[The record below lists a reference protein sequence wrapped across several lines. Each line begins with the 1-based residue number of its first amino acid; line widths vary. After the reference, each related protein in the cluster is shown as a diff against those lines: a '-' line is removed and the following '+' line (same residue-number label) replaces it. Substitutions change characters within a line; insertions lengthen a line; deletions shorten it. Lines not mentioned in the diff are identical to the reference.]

1 MNAIIDAGLLENR
14 NMPTPDN
21 KALLEI
27 RDLRIEYRGRYESV
41 VAVPNVSL
49 TIAPGESYGLVG
61 ESGCGKTTTA
71 MAVMG
76 YLGGTGRVTGGSI
89 RFEGEELVGASAE
102 KLRAIRGRRVAM
114 VYQEP
119 MSAVNP
125 VKTIG
130 AQLAEVPRRHLGSS
144 RAEARGLCATML
156 ENVRL
161 PDPLAMLKRCS
172 NVFAIS

>member
-1 MNAIIDAGLLENR
+1 MNAIIDAGLRGNVASSLS
-14 NMPTPDN
+14 DN

-41 VAVPNVSL
+41 VAVPDVSL
-49 TIAPGESYGLVG
+49 SIARGESYGLVG

-89 RFEGEELVGASAE
+89 RFEGEEIVGASPE
-102 KLRAIRGRRVAM
+102 KLRSIRGRRVAM

-119 MSAVNP
+119 MSA
-125 VKTIG
+125 
-130 AQLAEVPRRHLGSS
+130 
-144 RAEARGLCATML
+144 
-156 ENVRL
+156 
-161 PDPLAMLKRCS
+161 
-172 NVFAIS
+172 

>member
-1 MNAIIDAGLLENR
+1 METMNAIIDAGLR
-14 NMPTPDN
+14 KSRSVPPSDS

-71 MAVMG
+71 MAIMG
-76 YLGGTGRVTGGSI
+76 YLGSTGRVTGGSI
-89 RFEGEELVGASAE
+89 RFEGEEIVGASAE
-102 KLRAIRGRRVAM
+102 KLRTIRGRRVAM

-119 MSAVNP
+119 MSALNP
-125 VKTIG
+125 VKPIG
-130 AQLAEVPRRHLGSS
+130 AQLAEVPMRHLGSS
-144 RAEARGLCATML
+144 RAEARDM
-156 ENVRL
+156 
-161 PDPLAMLKRCS
+161 
-172 NVFAIS
+172 